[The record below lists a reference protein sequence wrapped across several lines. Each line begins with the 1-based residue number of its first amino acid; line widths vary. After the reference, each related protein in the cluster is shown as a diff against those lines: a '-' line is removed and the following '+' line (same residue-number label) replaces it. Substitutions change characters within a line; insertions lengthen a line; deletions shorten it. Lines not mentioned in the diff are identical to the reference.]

1 MEAESVAE
9 GWWWRF
15 ECDFS
20 EGVFVGVVRNEFGVA
35 IDGAKAMRLPLM
47 PKGEGERESVLEVI

>member
-9 GWWWRF
+9 SWWWRF

-35 IDGAKAMRLPLM
+35 IDGAKVMRLP
-47 PKGEGERESVLEVI
+47 